1 MDGLFILGLILFVI
15 GFIFIG
21 IETVTPGIGVPG
33 VLGVSCIIAGVILTT
48 DTVKEAVIT
57 VSVIIVLLGI
67 FILVLITLLSKGKIK
82 TKIILDDSLNK
93 EKGYISSND
102 LEYLIGKHGVT
113 TTALRPAGKISI
125 EGVEFDVISDG
136 RFIAEGVEVEI
147 YKISNSSLVV
157 KTL

>member
-67 FILVLITLLSKGKIK
+67 FILVLITLLS
-82 TKIILDDSLNK
+82 LSL
-93 EKGYISSND
+93 IH
-102 LEYLIGKHGVT
+102 I
-113 TTALRPAGKISI
+113 
-125 EGVEFDVISDG
+125 
-136 RFIAEGVEVEI
+136 
-147 YKISNSSLVV
+147 
-157 KTL
+157 